1 MTDNLAGRIKR
12 LVSGSI
18 NAIVDAAE
26 SSAPET
32 VMTEAIREV
41 EKATSDVR
49 HELGK
54 VLANK
59 HHATRRLTET
69 TSKHEALS
77 EKLEL
82 AVKEGRDDLA
92 EAAIARQLDLEA
104 QLPVLEGALR
114 DFAERETELEGYIAA
129 LNGRKREMEEDLAHF
144 KASRSSA
151 ASGGAEGAPAAVA
164 GNNALG
170 KVEKAGTAFNR
181 VLKNATG
188 IAGTDAA
195 DTETAR
201 KLAELDQ
208 VARGNRI
215 RERLAAVKAA
225 SGE

>member
-1 MTDNLAGRIKR
+1 MSDNLAGRIKR

-32 VMTEAIREV
+32 VMNEAIREV
-41 EKATSDVR
+41 ERATEEVR

-69 TSKHEALS
+69 TAKHEALS
-77 EKLEL
+77 ENIEL
-82 AVKEGRDDLA
+82 AVKERRDDLA

-114 DFAERETELEGYIAA
+114 DFAAQEAELEGYIAA
-129 LNGRKREMEEDLAHF
+129 LNGRKREMEEDLTHF
-144 KASRSSA
+144 KASRSTA
-151 ASGGAEGAPAAVA
+151 AAGGPDGAPVDVA

-170 KVEKAGTAFNR
+170 KVEKAGTAFDR

-188 IAGTDAA
+188 IAGTAAA

>member
-1 MTDNLAGRIKR
+1 MNDSLAGRIKR

-26 SSAPET
+26 SNAPET
-32 VMTEAIREV
+32 VMNEAIREV
-41 EKATSDVR
+41 ERATDEVR

-59 HHATRRLTET
+59 HHATRRLTEA
-69 TSKHEALS
+69 TSKHEALAD
-77 EKLEL
+77 KIDL
-82 AVKEGRDDLA
+82 AVQEKRDDLA

-104 QLPVLEGALR
+104 QLPVLESALR

-129 LNGRKREMEEDLAHF
+129 LNGRKREMEEDLEHF
-144 KASRSSA
+144 KASRSET
-151 ASGGAEGAPAAVA
+151 SGGSSDDVPSGVTT
-164 GNNALG
+164 NNAAG
-170 KVEKAGTAFNR
+170 RVDKAGSAFNR

-188 IAGTDAA
+188 IGGTNAA
-195 DTETAR
+195 DAETAR

-208 VARGNRI
+208 VARSNRI
-215 RERLAAVKAA
+215 KERLAAVKAA

>member
-1 MTDNLAGRIKR
+1 MNDSLAGRIKR

-26 SSAPET
+26 STAPET
-32 VMTEAIREV
+32 VMNEAIREV
-41 EKATSDVR
+41 EQATDDVR

-69 TSKHEALS
+69 TSKHEDLS
-77 EKLEL
+77 DKIEL
-82 AVKEGRDDLA
+82 ALKESRDDLA

-114 DFAERETELEGYIAA
+114 DFAQREIELEGFIAA

-144 KASRSSA
+144 KASRADTPGGDTLAPSA
-151 ASGGAEGAPAAVA
+151 AMTGNSAAGKVDKA
-164 GNNALG
+164 GN
-170 KVEKAGTAFNR
+170 AFNR

-188 IAGTDAA
+188 IAGTNPA
-195 DTETAR
+195 DTQTAR

-208 VARGNRI
+208 VARSNRI
-215 RERLAAVKAA
+215 KERLAAVKAA
-225 SGE
+225 SEG